1 MGRKPDDTD
10 ALPLY
15 HGCHMRQHAFGDEA
29 AWFAAHG
36 IKAPKKLAAKLYA
49 QYRRENPDAPPP
61 YTRKIRSIKD
71 RKPREQRQKIK
82 SRNTFTKRNAFPKS
96 RHFGG

>member
-1 MGRKPDDTD
+1 MGRKPNDRC

-36 IKAPKKLAAKLYA
+36 IKDPLALAASYYDR
-49 QYRRENPDAPPP
+49 YRRETPNANPP
-61 YTRKIRSIKD
+61 YVRKPRSIKERKPRDQRVKIRS
-71 RKPREQRQKIK
+71 
-82 SRNTFTKRNAFPKS
+82 RNDLRRA
-96 RHFGG
+96 R